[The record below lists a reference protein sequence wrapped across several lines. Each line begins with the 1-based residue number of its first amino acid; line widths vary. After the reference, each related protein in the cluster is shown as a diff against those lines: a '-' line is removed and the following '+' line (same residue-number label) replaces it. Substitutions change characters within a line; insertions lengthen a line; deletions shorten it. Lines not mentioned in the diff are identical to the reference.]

1 MLTSR
6 TKEPCEENTMT
17 SFHIKPIPSEIA
29 SEVRRT
35 RRSPG
40 YGHPV
45 HLELASGYGPCRACL
60 RTFAVGKENRLL
72 FTYNPFSGVDPY
84 PSPGPVFVHEED
96 CGSFDSESVFPTD
109 LRALPLVLEG
119 YGRERWIVAR
129 ERPAA
134 DEIEAA
140 IGRLFANQAIEYIH
154 IRNGEAGC
162 FIASVDRLV

>member
-1 MLTSR
+1 
-6 TKEPCEENTMT
+6 MT
-17 SFHIKPIPSEIA
+17 SFRIKPIPSEIA

-35 RRSPG
+35 RRAPR

-45 HLELASGYGPCRACL
+45 HIEVANGYGPCRACL

-84 PSPGPVFVHEED
+84 PSPGPVFVHEKD
-96 CGSFDSESVFPTD
+96 CNPFDAESLFPAG

-119 YGRERWIVAR
+119 YGRDRWIIAR
-129 ERPAA
+129 ERPTA

-162 FIASVDRLV
+162 FIASAERSPA